1 MLKLNRLNAYG
12 VECETLIDT
21 NNIVGI
27 SEQKHRGENLYN
39 EEGDL
44 VETRETESTYI
55 VFFTEGRQIHI
66 TKSTY
71 DKLVAKLSV
80 ETL

>member
-21 NNIVGI
+21 NTIVGV

-39 EEGDL
+39 DNGDL

-55 VFFTEGRQIHI
+55 VFFTEGRQINI

-71 DKLVAKLSV
+71 DKLVTKLNV

>member
-21 NNIVGI
+21 NNIVGV

-39 EEGDL
+39 DNGDL
-44 VETRETESTYI
+44 VETREAESTYI
-55 VFFTEGRQIHI
+55 VFFTEGRQINI

-71 DKLVAKLSV
+71 DKLVAKLNV